1 MRMQTVRTTL
11 LLSLLTLLLL
21 ALGAWPPGA
30 LAMSAETQDH
40 QTVTLKIDGLTCG
53 ACIKDV
59 RAALSKV
66 QGLESAEFSVGTKW
80 FFFSDYSDVRAIVR
94 FHRGKASVED
104 FIRAVQQASGPL
116 SAYQAAVLP

>member
-1 MRMQTVRTTL
+1 MRMQMVRTTL
-11 LLSLLTLLLL
+11 LLSVLTLLLL
-21 ALGAWPPGA
+21 ALDAWQRSD
-30 LAMSAETQDH
+30 LAMAAETQEL

-66 QGLESAEFSVGTKW
+66 QGLESAEFSVGSKW

-94 FHRGKASVED
+94 FHREKASVED

-116 SAYQAAVLP
+116 SAYQAAVIP